1 MRRFWF
7 GNYEKMRC
15 KSFFFVCGDQLTMSI
30 GLDALNKKVD
40 VCRCRLLFLAFSL
53 FFHPSRL
60 FSFHLIPTH
69 CACQCFSHSFS
80 FLLSFF
86 LILSHSYSLHLSF
99 LLSFHLIPSFIPFHS
114 FFHSISFLLISGL
127 ISPLSRPNS
136 SVFPDFSV
144 SSRICLI
151 VSHQNGCC

>member
-86 LILSHSYSLHLSF
+86 LIPTHC
-99 LLSFHLIPSFIPFHS
+99 ICHS
-114 FFHSISFLLISGL
+114 FFHSISFLLSFHFIPSFIPSHSYSFL
-127 ISPLSRPNS
+127 ALSHLFRVQTLPFFPI
-136 SVFPDFSV
+136 SVFPVAFV
-144 SSRICLI
+144 S
-151 VSHQNGCC
+151 